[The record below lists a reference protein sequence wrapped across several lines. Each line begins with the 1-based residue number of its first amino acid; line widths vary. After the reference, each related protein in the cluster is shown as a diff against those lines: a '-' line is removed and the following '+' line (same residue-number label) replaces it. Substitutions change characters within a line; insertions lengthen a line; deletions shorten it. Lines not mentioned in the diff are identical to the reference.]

1 MTNFY
6 LAISVFLLAHIIPAY
21 KPLRNGLA
29 DLMGERPFLV
39 AYGTLSTVLMI
50 WLFWAYFDAPYVE
63 LWAFEE
69 WMRWV
74 PLIIMP
80 ISCILI
86 TTGLGSPNPL
96 SISFISVEKFDEQ
109 HPGIVALSSHP
120 AIWGLFLWSAS
131 HVIPNGDLAAVLMFS
146 LLSLLGL
153 YGPVSLNMKRKH
165 RLGNDEW
172 QRINV
177 VVKQAPISVKDIGFG
192 KIVLGL
198 VVYGIL
204 LYFHGAV
211 IGVEPVIL

>member
-6 LAISVFLLAHIIPAY
+6 FAISVFLLAHIIPAY

-29 DLMGERPFLV
+29 DLMGERPFLA

-63 LWAFEE
+63 LWSFAE

-74 PLIIMP
+74 PLLAMP
-80 ISCILI
+80 VSCILV

-96 SISFISVEKFDEQ
+96 SISFISVEKYDENK
-109 HPGIVALSSHP
+109 PGIVALTRHP

-131 HVIPNGDLAAVLMFS
+131 HIIPNGDLAAVLMFS

-165 RLGNDEW
+165 RLGTEEW
-172 QRINV
+172 ERLNTAA
-177 VVKQAPISVKDIGFG
+177 KQSSLSLTDVGLG
-192 KIVLGL
+192 KIALGL
-198 VVYGIL
+198 VIYGIL
-204 LYFHGAV
+204 LYFHGDV
-211 IGVEPVIL
+211 IGVEPVLL